1 MSEYAASNEVLVF
14 LINQTVNGSP
24 QQRLA
29 AKFILDCL
37 RAFDT
42 SDEIEHC
49 IDELERHAIA
59 GYCRGRSVDG
69 EQPGIDPIASTGF
82 KGGA

>member
-49 IDELERHAIA
+49 IDELERHAILA
-59 GYCRGRSVDG
+59 TAEDARSM
-69 EQPGIDPIASTGF
+69 ASSLGLIR
-82 KGGA
+82 